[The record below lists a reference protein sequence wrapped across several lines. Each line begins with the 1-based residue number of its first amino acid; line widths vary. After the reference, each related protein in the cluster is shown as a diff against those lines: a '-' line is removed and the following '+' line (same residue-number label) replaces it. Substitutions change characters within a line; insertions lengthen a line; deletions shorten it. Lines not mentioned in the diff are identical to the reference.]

1 MNLRR
6 RAIRANNAFQILGRV
21 AAVAFMIG
29 TAACAPVLYAPANS
43 AFDTVKGFVP
53 SGDMQA
59 HAVPSIKQIKVDSIA
74 VMPVISYPGD
84 NGDVVADGGADAVT
98 AELYTQAALAG
109 GWDVLPQD
117 DVVAAMTNLPPTT
130 PQDLDQNALKLGHAI
145 SVDGVLY
152 GVLERYREREG
163 LDYAAASP
171 ASVAFVLKF
180 VDMKSGQVVWSAKFA
195 KAQKALSQNVFE
207 LANFVQHQ
215 GRWVRAHEIAQD
227 GVTQAIANLHGD
239 LTLTSSNVKRFETG
253 TYGQQKSGQQRYN
266 TGNGPTGIY

>member
-6 RAIRANNAFQILGRV
+6 ISLGVAEGALAFLILLG
-21 AAVAFMIG
+21 I
-29 TAACAPVLYAPANS
+29 AACTPAIYTTADS
-43 AFDTVKGFVP
+43 TVQAVKGFIP
-53 SGDMQA
+53 TGDIQT

-84 NGDVVADGGADAVT
+84 NGDVVADGGSDAVT

-109 GWDVLPQD
+109 GWDVVPQD
-117 DVVAAMTNLPPTT
+117 DVVRVMTNLPPTT
-130 PQDLDQNALKLGHAI
+130 QQNIDENAQKVGHAL

-180 VDMKSGQVVWSAKFA
+180 VDMKTGQIVWNAKFA
-195 KAQKALSQNVFE
+195 KAQKSLSQNVFE

-227 GVTQAIANLHGD
+227 GVTQAVANLHGD
-239 LTLTSSNVKRFETG
+239 LTLTSSTVKRFETG

-266 TGNGPTGIY
+266 TGNGPSGIY

>member
-1 MNLRR
+1 MNLRH
-6 RAIRANNAFQILGRV
+6 IRLDVTGC
-21 AAVAFMIG
+21 AAVMVIMVILLG
-29 TAACAPVLYAPANS
+29 MAACTPAIYS
-43 AFDTVKGFVP
+43 TADSTVQTVKGFIP
-53 SGDMQA
+53 SGDIQT
-59 HAVPSIKQIKVDSIA
+59 HAVPSIKQIKVDTIA
-74 VMPVISYPGD
+74 VMPVISNPGD

-117 DVVAAMTNLPPTT
+117 DVVRAMTNLPPST
-130 PQDLDQNALKLGHAI
+130 PQNLDENALKVGHAL

-152 GVLERYREREG
+152 GALERYREREG

-180 VDMKSGQVVWSAKFA
+180 VDMKTGQVVWNAKFA

-227 GVTQAIANLHGD
+227 GVTQAVANLHGD
-239 LTLTSSNVKRFETG
+239 LTLTSSNVKRFESG
-253 TYGQQKSGQQRYN
+253 TYGQQKSGQMRYN
-266 TGNGPTGIY
+266 TDKGPNGIY